1 MDYTILTF
9 ARCGS
14 NYLQQL
20 IKQKL
25 YDPSSPGDMITVPKT
40 HFISEVKTE
49 KMISVIRCPSQSMHS
64 LVALVLTFPEKYS
77 MAVDSGDILINGQT
91 VNTFDD
97 GIYRFPANEY
107 IEIYQHLM
115 ANDAILID
123 YRDLISRPDEVISY
137 LAKEMNLEVRDVDYV
152 NELVDMTDHLVSSTT
167 SPLWDTIDYAKHLPG
182 DFKMFECKYEY
193 NRAIE
198 KCILR

>member
-25 YDPSSPGDMITVPKT
+25 YDPSNPGDMITVPKT

-49 KMISVIRCPSQSMHS
+49 KMISIIRCPSQSMNS
-64 LVALVLTFPEKYS
+64 LVALVLTFPESPKFKTTEE
-77 MAVDSGDILINGQT
+77 DG
-91 VNTFDD
+91 TF
-97 GIYRFPANEY
+97 RFPAQEY
-107 IEIYQHLM
+107 IDIYKHLID
-115 ANDAILID
+115 NEAILID
-123 YRDLISRPDEVISY
+123 YRDLISRPDEVIAY

-152 NELVDMTDHLVSSTT
+152 NELVDLPDHLVSSTT
-167 SPLWDTIDYAKHLPG
+167 SPLWDNIDYARHLPG
-182 DFKMFECKYEY
+182 NFKMFECKYEY